1 MRVETLTAP
10 HGREIVPYICPKGFQ
25 EFEAL
30 FTFHRHVKD
39 AHPEKKECGN
49 D

>member
-10 HGREIVPYICPKGFQ
+10 HGREIDPFVCPKCER

-30 FTFHRHVKD
+30 FLLNKHTREEHRE
-39 AHPEKKECGN
+39 PQGLRQ
-49 D
+49 